1 MKAKVVRWGRGLAVY
16 IPKPLADAMGLTP
29 GKEVV
34 LEVVGEEMA
43 QRPLKLLDLLGE
55 ITEENRHGEVD
66 WGPAPPDAE
75 RE

>member
-1 MKAKVVRWGRGLAVY
+1 MKAKVVRWGHGLAVY

-29 GKEVV
+29 GEEVV
-34 LEVVGEEMA
+34 LEVVGEGMA
-43 QRPLKLLDLLGE
+43 RRPSELPDLLE
-55 ITEENRHGEVD
+55 RITEENRRREVD